1 MLLFFSFR
9 SMSEV
14 VNGSFD
20 LDYLKDMH
28 ALSSLHFLVHC
39 WDRPAG
45 LKAVNLYVGSW
56 PFGSDV
62 SIEALEH
69 IDDPP
74 RLLPKLAL
82 TAGIQYFLT
91 IEVEDKAGWRT
102 RRTSDGFTIDLVSV
116 ACFLPIRLLNNRY

>member
-1 MLLFFSFR
+1 
-9 SMSEV
+9 MSEV

-20 LDYLKDMH
+20 LDYLKDMQ

-45 LKAVNLYVGSW
+45 LKAVNLCVGSW

-62 SIEALEH
+62 SIDSLEL
-69 IDDPP
+69 IDDLL
-74 RLLPKLAL
+74 RLLPILEL

-116 ACFLPIRLLNNRY
+116 AYFLPIPLLNNRY

>member
-1 MLLFFSFR
+1 
-9 SMSEV
+9 MSEV

-20 LDYLKDMH
+20 VDYLKDMN
-28 ALSSLHFLVHC
+28 ALGSLHFLVHC

-45 LKAVNLYVGSW
+45 LKAVNLCVGTW
-56 PFGSDV
+56 PYGSDV
-62 SIEALEH
+62 SIEALER
-69 IDDPP
+69 IDDLP

-82 TAGIQYFLT
+82 KAGIQYFLT

-116 ACFLPIRLLNNRY
+116 AYFLPIPLLNNRY

>member
-1 MLLFFSFR
+1 
-9 SMSEV
+9 MSEV

-20 LDYLKDMH
+20 VDYLKDMN
-28 ALSSLHFLVHC
+28 ALGSLHFLVHC

-45 LKAVNLYVGSW
+45 LKAVNLCVGTW
-56 PFGSDV
+56 PYGSDV
-62 SIEALEH
+62 SIEALER
-69 IDDPP
+69 IDDLP

-82 TAGIQYFLT
+82 KAGIQYFLT

-116 ACFLPIRLLNNRY
+116 AYFLPIPLLNNLH